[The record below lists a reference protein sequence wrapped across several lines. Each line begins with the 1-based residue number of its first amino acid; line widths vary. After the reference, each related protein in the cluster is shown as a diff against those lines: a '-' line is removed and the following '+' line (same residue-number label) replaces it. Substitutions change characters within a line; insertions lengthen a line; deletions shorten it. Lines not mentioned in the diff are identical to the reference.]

1 MSNTFGST
9 PKCNGNAVLVIFQP
23 FPALP
28 IGRIVGSI
36 VTVAMILPYTWVLV
50 RDPMPTSLKRKPN
63 ASTLT
68 TYIPAPVAKPHL
80 PKKQEEVELEYA
92 TAYMN
97 VDHARRSSTDTL
109 NIDWRMLIRMMAVAV
124 IWIISIV
131 NTELLIKKSHF
142 EPDSDSRSN
151 WQFGQVR
158 VDLCMKGIRVLT
170 WVDRC
175 CHCS

>member
-9 PKCNGNAVLVIFQP
+9 PRCNINAVLVIFQP

-28 IGRIVGSI
+28 TGRIVGSI
-36 VTVAMILPYTWVLV
+36 VTVAMILLYTWVLI
-50 RDPMPTSLKRKPN
+50 RDHMPTSLKRKLN
-63 ASTLT
+63 ASSLT
-68 TYIPAPVAKPHL
+68 TYIPAPVAKLHL

-92 TAYMN
+92 TTYMN
-97 VDHARRSSTDTL
+97 VDHTQRSSTDTL
-109 NIDWRMLIRMMAVAV
+109 NIDWRMVIRMVAVAV

-151 WQFGQVR
+151 WQFGQ
-158 VDLCMKGIRVLT
+158 
-170 WVDRC
+170 
-175 CHCS
+175 